1 MDLTEE
7 INKEMDE
14 YIEYLKKKE
23 LRLKK
28 KVTFTTDDEL
38 DKLIEEIKDLD
49 IVFIE

>member
-1 MDLTEE
+1 MDLTE

-23 LRLKK
+23 LHLKK
-28 KVTFTTDDEL
+28 KITYTTDDKL
-38 DKLIEEIKDLD
+38 DKLIEEIKELD